1 MEVFMNF
8 KDGMAGKVRKM
19 KSIIFGN
26 EDIED
31 EYILEISDNLN
42 GKCLIEIIDSL
53 KVLREKEKKSR

>member
-1 MEVFMNF
+1 MEIFMNF